1 VAPPNFCHILSVLRS
16 PAMTEHHPNTQLP
29 TSDISALSKEERIQ
43 LAIAAVRDS
52 GLKADGVTTLLSLRE
67 AARIYDVPRGTLT
80 DRYNGVRTR
89 AEAHEHE
96 QLLSDSQEEVLVDW
110 IKVMARRGIP
120 MTASMVRDHVAD
132 IIGGPVGESWV
143 DRFKK
148 RHPDLKVKWTTSL
161 EKCRAE
167 CLNPTLVNEFY
178 DLLDDIIHEY
188 GIEVENI
195 YNMDEKG
202 IQLGVGK
209 KVAAFVDRDQKD
221 LYSIEDGNRELVTV
235 IEAISADGAALP
247 PSVIFQGVKRDAEWG
262 RNNPCHAR

>member
-1 VAPPNFCHILSVLRS
+1 
-16 PAMTEHHPNTQLP
+16 MTDHPGTQI
-29 TSDISALSKEERIQ
+29 SRDISELSKDERIQ
-43 LAIAAVRDS
+43 LAITAVHAS
-52 GLKADGVTTLLSLRE
+52 GLKPDGLTTCLSLRE
-67 AARIYDVPRGTLT
+67 AAKLYDVPRGTLT

-96 QLLSDSQEEVLVDW
+96 QLLSTAQEAVVVDW
-110 IKVMARRGIP
+110 IKVMAKRGIP
-120 MTASMVRDHVAD
+120 MTPSMVRDHVAS
-132 IIGGPVGESWV
+132 ITGGPVGESWV
-143 DRFKK
+143 KRFKK

-161 EKCRAE
+161 EKCRAK

-178 DLLDDIIHEY
+178 DLLEEIIKQY
-188 GIEVENI
+188 SIVQENV

-221 LYSIEDGNRELVTV
+221 LYSVEDGNRELVTV
-235 IEAISADGAALP
+235 IEAISADGNALP